1 MSPVRT
7 DAQTAHRQA
16 AEASTAD
23 IVHFLE
29 ETLGR
34 TLTAHVAGGV
44 SAKTVRRWVD
54 GERPRRAAEERLRTA
69 FHVFQLLLASGDSE
83 HTVRAWFIGLNPQLD
98 DVAPAQAL
106 HEGKLREVMV
116 AAKSFVRGG

>member
-7 DAQTAHRQA
+7 DGQTAHRQA

-23 IVHFLE
+23 IARFLE

-34 TLTAHVAGGV
+34 SLSAHVAGGV
-44 SAKTVRRWVD
+44 SPKTVGRWVE
-54 GERPRRAAEERLRTA
+54 GERPRRGAEERLRTA
-69 FHVFQLLLASGDSE
+69 FHVFQLLLTGGDSE

-106 HEGKLREVMV
+106 HDGQLREVMV